1 MRKGPLLLGVIL
13 ILLGGVW
20 LLQGVGILGGS
31 AMTGQTF
38 WATVGGILLL
48 VGLVMCGYA
57 LRPGT
62 ATPPR

>member
-1 MRKGPLLLGVIL
+1 MRKGPLILGVIL

-31 AMTGQTF
+31 VMTGQTF

-48 VGLVMCGYA
+48 VGLVICAYA
-57 LRPGT
+57 LRTRT
-62 ATPPR
+62 ATTSR